1 MPGPPQPTASD
12 PSVTDL
18 IRQEALKQG
27 VPPELALA
35 VGEQESAFNPTATG
49 QKLPSGEQAIGTF
62 QLLPSTAK
70 RLGINASDPVE
81 NIRGGISYL
90 KELLEQHQGDLPRV
104 LGAYGGVKTNTQ
116 YVPQVLGRLQKFVQ
130 PDPAAAAP
138 PAVGE
143 PPPAPGVNAQ
153 GAHPP
158 APVEGWGDWAF
169 RHGKAALSALDP
181 RQPEGRRNLAGAAG
195 AAGLTALAT
204 ATAPVSVPLT
214 GLGAV
219 AAGITGAM
227 FGGTAAELGEQV
239 VGSAPPSTRNAL
251 VAGGEQG
258 LYEAGGHAALWP
270 VKAVGKRII
279 AGRVGRYASEGLSA
293 AKTATLTQLQS
304 ALDSA
309 QSLFRTTK
317 AGATQANAAAATG
330 TRQLVSQAAGE
341 ARKGVAEAVGKG
353 EAQTTAAKD
362 LAAQGVQQ
370 AETRAAEGTATAR
383 APYDQ
388 LVGAPPPSAA
398 RAGRQTNRVVQ
409 EGGPARAR
417 NLAGQ
422 AVEQAA
428 ATGPDVDLRP
438 VKAELEA
445 MAERMRPSTV
455 GDGGGLPTIAGQQ
468 DVGKEMSA
476 SERANLRARLAEA
489 GVSLEEAHPLPGVLR
504 QIQEAPD
511 TVSFADA
518 HKYKRLL
525 DDAINWQSP
534 AKKQLQ
540 GITKG
545 IRIEL
550 RDTMTGH
557 GPYDRATAH
566 YAKIAP
572 LYTQGVAPRLRKLAT
587 EEPEAVVRLISP
599 KQPTRAAML
608 VDLLTTQAEAGGD
621 AEGGQRALEAVQA
634 AWVDQ
639 KILRGGIEKLGQR
652 IDALPPEF
660 TAAFLGD
667 EKAKAVLSNLK
678 TLHLAYQTALQTG
691 EQGVEAAAQVGKAG
705 VEAVG
710 DLATQRTGVAREAGR
725 QGMEAARGVR
735 AGILAQTRAQG
746 AQRVEQA
753 AQAVPPARQAI
764 RTATRDARGQETA
777 LAASSL
783 GPSLQRGGLEHAGAD
798 VLRAVLLAPKG
809 SIWGTLSIARL
820 LHGPTARDLIRWAA
834 YSPTGTRAFVKAIT
848 SPVPAEALA
857 DLARSSGILGDA
869 TNQVTGKPPVQ
880 PTGATPIGSP
890 PPSPR

>member
-1 MPGPPQPTASD
+1 MPGPPQPPSSD

-70 RLGINASDPVE
+70 RLGINAADPVE

-130 PDPAAAAP
+130 PDPAATP

-153 GAHPP
+153 GANPP

-181 RQPEGRRNLAGAAG
+181 RQPAGRRNLAGAAG

-293 AKTATLTQLQS
+293 AKTATLSSLQS

-309 QSLFRTTK
+309 QSLLRTTK

-341 ARKGVAEAVGKG
+341 ARKGVAEAVGAG
-353 EAQTTAAKD
+353 EAQMLSAKD
-362 LAAQGVQQ
+362 LTAQGVQQ

-398 RAGRQTNRVVQ
+398 RAGRQTNRAIQ

-428 ATGPDVDLRP
+428 ETGPEVDLRP

-455 GDGGGLPTIAGQQ
+455 GESGGLPMVAGQN
-468 DVGKEMSA
+468 VGQEMTA
-476 SERANLRARLAEA
+476 PERANLRAKLAEA
-489 GVSLEEAHPLPGVLR
+489 GVSLEESHPLPGVLR
-504 QIQEAPD
+504 QIQDAPD
-511 TVSFADA
+511 TISFADA

-557 GPYDRATAH
+557 APYDKATAH

-599 KQPTRAAML
+599 KQPTRAQML
-608 VDLLTTQAEAGGD
+608 VDLLTTQAAEGGD
-621 AEGGQRALEAVQA
+621 AEGGRRALEAVQA

-660 TAAFLGD
+660 ASAFLGD

-678 TLHLAYQTALQTG
+678 TIHLAYQTALQTG
-691 EQGVEAAAQVGKAG
+691 EQGVEAAKGAGKVWVEHMGNVGAQRVT
-705 VEAVG
+705 E
-710 DLATQRTGVAREAGR
+710 AREAGR

-735 AGILAQTRAQG
+735 AGALAQTRAQG

-753 AQAVPPARQAI
+753 AQAVPPARQAL
-764 RTATRDARGQETA
+764 RTAARDAKGQETA

-857 DLARSSGILGDA
+857 DLARSSGVLGDA

-880 PTGATPIGSP
+880 PKGATPIGSP
-890 PPSPR
+890 PPAPR